1 MSMRGTL
8 LIGVL
13 SFLLFH
19 ARLFGLTIQF
29 DYSFDTNRLVTGYS
43 EQFDFVAAELEERI
57 HDNLLAITVPP
68 TSIIHPSTGEYVSV
82 GQMDVPGDTIIVYVG
97 AYDLPGDRFAQAH
110 FDFSS
115 TPNNRGQSAMDLGI
129 WTGSISFD
137 SLTNWQ
143 EYHIYSVLR
152 HELLH
157 VLGFGLR
164 TYVRRTSQQRSV
176 SGTRSCRANC
186 VEYFAP
192 RGGFWYYLVVGRWQV
207 RAICLHPKPQ

>member
-13 SFLLFH
+13 SLLLFH

-29 DYSFDTNRLVTGYS
+29 DYSFDTNRLVTGHS

-157 VLGFGLR
+157 VLGFGLCL
-164 TYVRRTSQQRSV
+164 RS
-176 SGTRSCRANC
+176 SHKSTTLSFWDQWRLLNMEAQFRCPLTNC
-186 VEYFAP
+186 IWQWKAA
-192 RGGFWYYLVVGRWQV
+192 LVW
-207 RAICLHPKPQ
+207 